1 MTPEREPWFGPK
13 RFGIGVGPR
22 TWQGAL
28 VVLGIVGILAA
39 IRYFVSIR

>member
-1 MTPEREPWFGPK
+1 MASEREPWFGRK

-28 VVLGIVGILAA
+28 VVLAIVAVLAV
-39 IRYFVSIR
+39 IRYLTVR